1 MSSINVKMDPAILT
15 VLLAAAERLY
25 QRDKYATLR
34 VAALMERLVKE
45 EDLDAA
51 FVRLEGALRGTDD
64 ERDEIEE
71 LKRNLGL

>member
-1 MSSINVKMDPAILT
+1 MSSINVKMNPAILT

-51 FVRLEGALRGTDD
+51 FVRLEGALCGTDD